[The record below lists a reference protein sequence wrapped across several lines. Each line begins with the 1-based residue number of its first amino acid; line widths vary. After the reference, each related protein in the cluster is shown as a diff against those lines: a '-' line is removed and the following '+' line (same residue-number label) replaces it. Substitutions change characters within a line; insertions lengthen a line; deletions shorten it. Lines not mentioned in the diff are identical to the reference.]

1 MYVQCLTSSQTNFT
15 KEIYLVRVLPG
26 SCFFSPKS
34 TKKFENLK
42 QHTRHCRLSLKS
54 GFGQIHQLLP
64 EKSGSE
70 NLLANW
76 SD

>member
-1 MYVQCLTSSQTNFT
+1 MYVQCLTSSQTNF
-15 KEIYLVRVLPG
+15 KRKIYLVRVLLG
-26 SCFFSPKS
+26 SSCFSPNS
-34 TKKFENLK
+34 TEKFENLK
-42 QHTRHCRLSLKS
+42 QHTRHYKLSFKS